1 MGRTAIP
8 NLFEYE
14 YRPPW
19 RTEYEYE
26 YEKNHEPCG
35 APTSP
40 SVTTVIRPI
49 RQLAHAS

>member
-1 MGRTAIP
+1 MGRIAIP

-26 YEKNHEPCG
+26 YEKKHDPCG

-40 SVTTVIRPI
+40 SVTTAIRPI